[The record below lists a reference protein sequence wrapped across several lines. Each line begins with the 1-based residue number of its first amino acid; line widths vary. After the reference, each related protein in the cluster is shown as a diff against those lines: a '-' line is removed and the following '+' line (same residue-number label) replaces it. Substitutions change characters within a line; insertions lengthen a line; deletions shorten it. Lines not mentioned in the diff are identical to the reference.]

1 MFPETDETTPDVE
14 QSGPSLRD
22 TLSAAF
28 EDGDAPEPVAD
39 DVSTPEAPEQETAA
53 QAAARARDEAGRFA
67 KKPAP
72 KVEVKPTVPAAKTP
86 VKPVTPV
93 KPTNAPTVAIAA
105 QATATAPE
113 MKAPQAWRGPA
124 KEVWAQLPEA
134 ARVEV
139 LRREKEISTQLTA
152 MGEERKYAQAM
163 RSAVGPFEAQI
174 RAEGSTPERAVA
186 SLMQTA
192 LALRTAPPA
201 HKAHLVAGMIADF
214 GVPLDA
220 LVAALQ
226 GHPAPET
233 QQHAAPVD
241 PATIAAQVKQQLV
254 RELGAQR
261 ESALVSRYTA
271 QTESFL
277 ESQPVHGLDGTDYGQ
292 EIREDMADI
301 IERAAKRGLAIT
313 LEQAYSRAAR
323 EHPEVSK
330 VLAQREAAA
339 AAAKANASTQRARAA
354 SSSVRHSPT
363 TQPVTRRAGG
373 DLRSALEAS
382 VEALSG

>member
-1 MFPETDETTPDVE
+1 MDPIETETVE
-14 QSGPSLRD
+14 QEAPSLRD
-22 TLSAAF
+22 QLSAAF
-28 EDGDAPEPVAD
+28 EESEPAPEPVAD
-39 DVSTPEAPEQETAA
+39 DVRAPEETEE

-67 KKPAP
+67 RKTQKPAP
-72 KVEVKPTVPAAKTP
+72 KVEVKPTVPPAAKP
-86 VKPVTPV
+86 VVRPTATV
-93 KPTNAPTVAIAA
+93 KPTAPAGVAAP
-105 QATATAPE
+105 ATAPATPE
-113 MKAPQAWRGPA
+113 MKPPQSWRGPA
-124 KEVWAQLPEA
+124 KETWAALPEA

-139 LRREKEISTQLTA
+139 LRREKEINTQLA
-152 MGEERKYAQAM
+152 AVGEERKYAQSM
-163 RSAVGPFEAQI
+163 RAAVAPFEAQI

-201 HKAHLVAGMIADF
+201 HKAQLVAGMIADF
-214 GVPLDA
+214 GVPLDG

-226 GHPAPET
+226 GQPVPEQQRQPA
-233 QQHAAPVD
+233 QVD
-241 PATIAAQVKQQLV
+241 PRQLVAQVKQQLV
-254 RELGAQR
+254 QELSQQR
-261 ESALVSRYTA
+261 ESALVTRYTA
-271 QTESFL
+271 ETESFL
-277 ESQPVHGLDGTDYGQ
+277 EAQPVHGLDGTDYGQ

-301 IERAAKRGLAIT
+301 IERAAKRGSTIT

-339 AAAKANASTQRARAA
+339 AAAKANASTRRARAA

-363 TQPVTRRAGG
+363 TQPVTRRSGG